1 MNALNEIQFL
11 NSTQRFLNVK
21 KNAKIK
27 PQGVEKVGLKPTLN
41 EPPNKFKVSSL
52 ELKVLLKRKKPH
64 NTHIHLFLCH
74 FHSNILSQKKYIIVI
89 KERYCCYSP

>member
-1 MNALNEIQFL
+1 MNASNEIQFL

-27 PQGVEKVGLKPTLN
+27 AQGVEKVGLKPTFN

-52 ELKVLLKRKKPH
+52 GLKVHLK
-64 NTHIHLFLCH
+64 
-74 FHSNILSQKKYIIVI
+74 
-89 KERYCCYSP
+89 KEKTT